1 MSHVKQRNNMLL
13 VKSILG
19 LVYKTMVKRDNS
31 ISSSK
36 EFYGFLGVSSKRLER
51 ICDECSDVRLL
62 I

>member
-36 EFYGFLGVSSKRLER
+36 GGVLWISGCSKRLER